1 MATWLRVSTD
11 GRAACFLEPIELSS
25 LGEVS
30 VVLGIVLD
38 NVLTL
43 QCTLLGHDDS
53 TLAHVEVVPPTGLD
67 DDDEWVALPGARGHG
82 RVSLAVDVPGFTICL
97 DVATATS
104 SSRSN
109 VLRAVRIVAQKS
121 LPPSTADANGWPA
134 GGEKSHGS
142 VVDASDADALPTIAP
157 SAHGEWLRTQ
167 SRPGPPV
174 RCWTWDWLA
183 RPEASICALRRDAC
197 ALVHAHGLGG
207 RTFWIARDHTPRC
220 SLEQLA
226 LEVLAFH
233 EGGEGGEGDQ
243 GGEGE
248 TGGLAEP
255 HAEHSFTGAEFWV
268 QMRAVGGSS
277 LADDSDAASIAF
289 HFDCDE
295 GTFTATGEL
304 IPPWLSTIT
313 YLADAGAPT
322 LILPARPD
330 SAGEV
335 RCVAPSDEPLGAF
348 VSYPVRGKHVS
359 FDGRLLHGCPH
370 SLSRRSP
377 SIADATP
384 EAEVEAGGGGR
395 RLTFLVNL
403 WRRHSPRGPQR
414 LPSRVATALSGS
426 SIEDGRRDDAA
437 DATCASRFLGHRRAA
452 DASAC
457 AARVFE
463 AHEAA
468 EQQFM
473 PSAHRRTLSP
483 AARTVAVKWLPSVD
497 ELGVLST
504 TLRGA
509 HHLVHVP
516 RAVVV

>member
-1 MATWLRVSTD
+1 MATWELRVATD
-11 GRAACFLEPIELSS
+11 GRDACFREPVELSS
-25 LGEVS
+25 LGEAS
-30 VVLGIVLD
+30 VLLGIVLD

-43 QCTLLGHDDS
+43 QCTLLGHNES
-53 TLAHVEVVPPTGLD
+53 TLAQVEVAPPTGLD
-67 DDDEWVALPGARGHG
+67 DDDEWVALPGARGQG

-104 SSRSN
+104 SSQSN

-121 LPPSTADANGWPA
+121 YTPSTADANGWA
-134 GGEKSHGS
+134 SGGEKSHGP

-174 RCWTWDWLA
+174 RCWTSDWFA

-197 ALVHAHGLGG
+197 ALVHTHGLGG
-207 RTFWIARDHTPRC
+207 RTFWISRDHTPRC

-233 EGGEGGEGDQ
+233 EGGEGGEG
-243 GGEGE
+243 GEGD
-248 TGGLAEP
+248 
-255 HAEHSFTGAEFWV
+255 SFTGAEFWV
-268 QMRAVGGSS
+268 QMRAVDGAS
-277 LADDSDAASIAF
+277 LAGDSDAASIAF

-330 SAGEV
+330 AAGEV
-335 RCVAPSDEPLGAF
+335 RCVAPADEPLGAF

-370 SLSRRSP
+370 SLSRRKP

-384 EAEVEAGGGGR
+384 EAEVGAGGDGR

-403 WRRHSPRGPQR
+403 WRRHSPRGPQP
-414 LPSRVATALSGS
+414 LPSRVAAALS
-426 SIEDGRRDDAA
+426 DDA
-437 DATCASRFLGHRRAA
+437 DATSASRFLGHRRAA
-452 DASAC
+452 EASAC

-468 EQQFM
+468 EQRFM
-473 PSAHRRTLSP
+473 PSEQRRTLSP
-483 AARTVAVKWLPSVD
+483 AARSVAVKWMPSVD
-497 ELGVLST
+497 ELALGVLNT
-504 TLRGA
+504 TQRGA
-509 HHLVHVP
+509 HHLVHAP